1 MVVRLLTDRFHC
13 NNINLLITSSIHA
26 AHGEPLPL
34 RKIACFHTANG
45 CYLVIKRICNK
56 SNDTLCVNCEGLTL
70 DSLFQSQSPQVILV
84 VPSSQML
91 TPISD
96 KKAKILLGM
105 GATQLALGIL
115 EIVLNIGASI
125 MWAHVAYF
133 VGPGYW
139 CGIFVSYVS
148 FSHQGDVIC
157 ESNNWQLD
165 CLFQQ
170 RE

>member
-1 MVVRLLTDRFHC
+1 M
-13 NNINLLITSSIHA
+13 
-26 AHGEPLPL
+26 
-34 RKIACFHTANG
+34 
-45 CYLVIKRICNK
+45 
-56 SNDTLCVNCEGLTL
+56 CEWLTL

-139 CGIFVSYVS
+139 CGIFVSYGS
-148 FSHQGDVIC
+148 FSHQGDVTC
-157 ESNNWQLD
+157 ESSNWQLD
-165 CLFQQ
+165 CLFNSAFTWITWIRNAMVRITGALCGETLITRDSPLKGSIIRKAFLWLYVFMVISLFNASQ
-170 RE
+170 